1 MGSFKSRTEI
11 EALLIDEHMSILTAI
26 QRLNETA
33 SQLLLVVNASRVL
46 LGTLTDGD
54 IRRAIV
60 EGKQLSSVPVIEAC
74 NSKPKTLRS
83 FDASAA
89 KKLMRKHGISR
100 VPVVDPKGV
109 PLGLI
114 RLEDIAESEDPAPS
128 RTGKVV
134 IMAGGK
140 GTRLEPIT
148 RIVPKPLLP
157 VGDKPMLELIMDS
170 FAKEGFRSFL
180 VSINYKKEFIKT
192 YIAERRDLTY
202 DIRCVEEEDF
212 LGTAGSLKLME
223 KDLTETFFVSNCDIL
238 VDMSYLSA
246 LEYHC
251 EEGNSITIVGALK
264 KVSVPYGVIRMGE
277 SGGFAGIDEKPDLP
291 LIVNTG
297 VYVLEPSV
305 LTLISEKERIDMTD
319 LITRVSANGGKI
331 GVFPVHRRWI
341 DIGQWGE
348 YKNILD

>member
-1 MGSFKSRTEI
+1 MEQKTPQKDISG
-11 EALLIDEHMSILTAI
+11 LLINRCASILEAI
-26 QRLNETA
+26 QKLNETG
-33 SQLLLVVNASRVL
+33 SQLLLVVDSKGL
-46 LGTLTDGD
+46 LRGIITDGD

-60 EGKQLSSVPVIEAC
+60 DGKPLSSPVSGIC
-74 NSKPKTLRS
+74 NPSPKTLRC
-83 FDASAA
+83 FDYSAA
-89 KKLMRKHGISR
+89 RRLMRKNSITR
-100 VPVVDPKGV
+100 IPVVDSNGV
-109 PLGLI
+109 PIGLI
-114 RLEDIAESEDPAPS
+114 RLEDAAENVICPAIM
-128 RTGKVV
+128 TNKVV

-157 VGDKPMLELIMDS
+157 IGEKPMMELIMDS
-170 FAKEGFRSFL
+170 FAKEGFRTFL

-192 YIAERRDLTY
+192 YIAERRDLAY
-202 DIRCVEEEDF
+202 AIRCVEEEDF

-223 KDLTETFFVSNCDIL
+223 KDLYETFFVSNCDIL

-246 LEYHC
+246 LEYHS

-277 SGGFAGIDEKPDLP
+277 SGGFVGIDEKPDLP

-305 LTLISEKERIDMTD
+305 LSLISEKERIDMTD
-319 LITRVSANGGKI
+319 LIARVAAHEGKI